1 MAKYKFKLEIVP
13 PDISA
18 GAAGSWF
25 RVSGPYLAG
34 SVYVRLGRTSNKQY
48 VCTGLILDNDE
59 GKVTTSSLRDIPI
72 TQIVNELVQEYAE
85 YAHID
90 VVLGAMIKRVG
101 EAEDRG
107 EHVETMSIPGT
118 PTTQTERPKRGGTG
132 PGKTGLDEFA
142 IAYRQ
147 ALNTDSQRPM
157 AATAEM
163 LDISVATAH
172 RWRAR
177 CQETGRLDP
186 QDGRSK

>member
-25 RVSGPYLAG
+25 RVSGPCRAG
-34 SVYVRLGRTSNKQY
+34 SGYVRRGRTSNKQY
-48 VCTGLILDNDE
+48 VCTGLILDNAE

-72 TQIVNELVQEYAE
+72 TQIVSELVQEYAE

-90 VVLGAMIKRVG
+90 IVLGAMIKRVG

-107 EHVETMSIPGT
+107 EHVETMAIPGT

-132 PGKTGLDEFA
+132 PGKTGLNEFA

-147 ALNTDSQRPM
+147 ALNADSRRPI

-163 LDISVATAH
+163 LGVSVATAH
-172 RWRAR
+172 RWRKL
-177 CQETGRLDP
+177 CQEAGKLDNP
-186 QDGRSK
+186 KRSK